1 MLSKIKDQLAQQTNL
16 DKKVWVFF
24 SAFDANGQLLMSNGV
39 IKTDRP
45 LNNILE
51 TFYQGLI
58 QKQES
63 QIKNI
68 VFDIVKDLKLQN
80 DPNVLAS
87 IPMQQYGIFLV
98 ENEGQNSGVL
108 LPNTKGAEKI
118 QDALLLIKKK
128 YNLKSQVS
136 VYIFT
141 TQRISI
147 NF

>member
-87 IPMQQYGIFLV
+87 IPMEQYGIFLV

>member
-1 MLSKIKDQLAQQTNL
+1 
-16 DKKVWVFF
+16 
-24 SAFDANGQLLMSNGV
+24 MSNGV

-45 LNNILE
+45 LNSILE

-63 QIKNI
+63 QIKSI

>member
-87 IPMQQYGIFLV
+87 IPMKQYGIFLV